1 MVWHAASVGYACARL
16 QRSGAAAFI
25 SEALSK
31 RREAMAR
38 MRRFLRF
45 LFGDFGPLI
54 AFWAFYVPFGIRAAI
69 GATVAYVIADFA
81 YRLRYGRRFTRIYLL
96 SSSLAV
102 IFGAIDLLAATPFML
117 RYEAVVTNVA
127 TGIFFVFGARG
138 AKPLI
143 QEFAEQRS
151 GPFPERADVRRYF
164 EFFTDAWAV
173 YFFLK
178 AAAYYAIGQAFPLA
192 TAMAIRSIAGGISLG
207 VMLLG
212 SIALGRRGFF
222 LVQRLGWLP
231 KVEAAPVEAGQ
242 AVVTDPR

>member
-1 MVWHAASVGYACARL
+1 MGGLACHAQQRTDCAPGHRRSRTRFSRVGPCARHL
-16 QRSGAAAFI
+16 RLSTLTRHPPCRHAGLKTQLAEAFI
-25 SEALSK
+25 GKTLL

-38 MRRFLRF
+38 LRRFLRF

-54 AFWAFYVPFGIRAAI
+54 AFWAFYLPFGIRFAI
-69 GATVAYVIADFA
+69 AATVVYVIGDFIH
-81 YRLRYGRRFTRIYLL
+81 RVRYGRRFTRIYLL

-117 RYEAVVTNVA
+117 KYEAVVTNVA
-127 TGIFFVFGARG
+127 TGLFFVFGARG
-138 AKPLI
+138 SKPLI

-178 AAAYYAIGQAFPLA
+178 AAAY
-192 TAMAIRSIAGGISLG
+192 
-207 VMLLG
+207 
-212 SIALGRRGFF
+212 
-222 LVQRLGWLP
+222 
-231 KVEAAPVEAGQ
+231 
-242 AVVTDPR
+242 